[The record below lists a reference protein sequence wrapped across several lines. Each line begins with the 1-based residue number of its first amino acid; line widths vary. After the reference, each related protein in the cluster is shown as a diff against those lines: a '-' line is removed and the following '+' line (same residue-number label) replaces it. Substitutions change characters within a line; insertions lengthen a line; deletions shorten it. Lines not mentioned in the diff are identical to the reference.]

1 MATFTMAL
9 EEVIASIYGETS
21 DPDDYEIEY
30 DQFTFAGNTWGKL
43 PKLPEYN
50 SIGLGYYPIFDAAY
64 RPILNGLIIDE
75 YWNREIGV
83 ETIDLFVMTLRKKM
97 DQIMPRY
104 NELYKTQTLEFD
116 PLKSIDIHTVNVSE
130 MEGTEEADSTN
141 ESETQTDAGARAV
154 NSNFP
159 QTALAGNADYATSAT
174 DTNSDS
180 DVTASST
187 QSTTAQTTSTNN
199 SDSTVT
205 GYQGNISN
213 LLQAYRNTLINI
225 NMMILDEIRDCFM
238 LLHDNGDEYFA
249 SESRYG
255 WY

>member
-1 MATFTMAL
+1 MAAFTMYL
-9 EEVIASIYGETS
+9 SEVIASLYGETE
-21 DPDDYEIEY
+21 DLDDYEIDY
-30 DQFTFAGNTWGKL
+30 DSFTFAGNTWGRL

-50 SIGLGYYPIFDAAY
+50 TIGLGYYPIFDTAY
-64 RPILNGLIIDE
+64 RGVLNGLIIDE
-75 YWNREIGV
+75 YWNQEIGV

-97 DQIMPRY
+97 DQIMPYY
-104 NELYKTQTLEFD
+104 NDLYRTQTLEFD
-116 PLKSIDIHTVNVSE
+116 PLKSIDIHTVNVSQ
-130 MEGTEEADSTN
+130 MEGTEEAQSTN

-159 QTALAGNADYATSAT
+159 QTALAADADYATSAT

-180 DVTASST
+180 DVVASST
-187 QSTTAQTTSTNN
+187 QNTNAQSNTTNN

-213 LLQAYRNTLINI
+213 LLQAYRNVLINI
-225 NMMILDEIRDCFM
+225 NMMILDEIKDCFM
-238 LLHDNGDEYFA
+238 MVHDSGDEYFA

-255 WY
+255 VY